1 MMSMCSNFPPIKAF
15 FPRTENI
22 YQPQTANDSLTSLK
36 KLLKLTRFTRCHL
49 SQSYISSQDC
59 GKRRD
64 SSTRLAAFKL
74 CIEFQEYGPG
84 EMSHRLRWSFG
95 NRAVFELSLFL

>member
-1 MMSMCSNFPPIKAF
+1 MMSLCSNFPTIKAF

-49 SQSYISSQDC
+49 SQSYISSKDC
-59 GKRRD
+59 GKRGE
-64 SSTRLAAFKL
+64 TL
-74 CIEFQEYGPG
+74 QPG
-84 EMSHRLRWSFG
+84 ELPSS
-95 NRAVFELSLFL
+95 RAVSSRNGALVRCHTG